1 MILCLGG
8 MGVLAGVGVCVLLAG
23 IFFLAS
29 LTQYAWRWI
38 TSYAMPG
45 LWCSEQGKE
54 QVSGLRT
61 STHQA
66 QECTREHD
74 AERTRP

>member
-1 MILCLGG
+1 MIFCLGG

-29 LTQYAWRWI
+29 LTQYAWRWT

-45 LWCSEQGKE
+45 LRCSEQGKD
-54 QVSGLRT
+54 QVPELRT
-61 STHQA
+61 GTHQA
-66 QECTREHD
+66 QECTRKHD
-74 AERTRP
+74 TERARP